1 MIILKQI
8 PLYLRLFIAILQP
21 IILNEPYMKNTLFAV
36 IILSTLIISSC
47 SKSNDTTNPVT
58 LPKTYTE
65 DIRSSALNSLTTYNL
80 TYDGNYRLVS
90 MVAVPDPP
98 VAKFIFQYPSSLTVT
113 MDMYTG
119 TTLSIHENFWL
130 NSASFADS
138 TLQYNDTQDTTTE
151 KYIYNANNLLTKVNY
166 YDYHSSGTT
175 LIKTSSYTY
184 DANGNAMTQTDNPG
198 GTITFTYYLT
208 LNTFSIGNSFI
219 PQPKNLVRSATL
231 DNGGTPITVMH
242 YYGFDSNNRLIKDT
256 VTTDASDLIVLKSY
270 TY

>member
-1 MIILKQI
+1 
-8 PLYLRLFIAILQP
+8 
-21 IILNEPYMKNTLFAV
+21 MKNTLFALA
-36 IILSTLIISSC
+36 ILTTLIVSSC
-47 SKSNDTTNPVT
+47 SKSNDNNNPVVT

-65 DIRSSALNSLTTYNL
+65 DIRSSAFNSLTTYNL

-98 VAKFIFQYPSSLTVT
+98 VAKFIFQYPTSLTVT

-119 TTLSIHENFWL
+119 ATLSIHENFWL
-130 NSASFADS
+130 NAASFADS

-151 KYIYNANNLLTKVNY
+151 KYIYNANNLLLKVNS
-166 YDYHSSGTT
+166 YDYHTSGTT
-175 LIKTSSYTY
+175 LSKTTTYNY
-184 DANGNAMTQTDNPG
+184 DANGNATTQTDNPG
-198 GTITFTYYLT
+198 GIITFTYYVT

-231 DNGGTPITVMH
+231 DNGGTPITTMH

-256 VTTDASDLIVLKSY
+256 ITVSGSDLVVLKSY